1 MKHLVCLMALIGLG
15 CLQMRAAEDQEVTLR
30 LIETSDVH
38 GCYFPYDFI
47 GRRPVKGS
55 LAQVSSFVNEQRK
68 VHGDN
73 LILMDNGDI
82 LQGQPIAYYYNFMD
96 TVSVHVCADILNFMR
111 YDVGNMGNHDVEAG
125 PSVYNR
131 WVKQCDFPV
140 LGANIIEKATGRPYL
155 KPYEVIERDG
165 VKVVVLGMI
174 TPAVP
179 SWLPEQLWPG
189 LHFEDMETCAAKW
202 VRTIR
207 LHRAS
212 GCTGRPFPCRSG
224 GEQA

>member
-82 LQGQPIAYYYNFMD
+82 LQGQPIAYYYNFSCID
-96 TVSVHVCADILNFMR
+96 MR
-111 YDVGNMGNHDVEAG
+111 YRYYRYHLCG
-125 PSVYNR
+125 SVFSINFKR
-131 WVKQCDFPV
+131 QQSHT
-140 LGANIIEKATGRPYL
+140 LLLI
-155 KPYEVIERDG
+155 VIRNY
-165 VKVVVLGMI
+165 
-174 TPAVP
+174 
-179 SWLPEQLWPG
+179 S
-189 LHFEDMETCAAKW
+189 
-202 VRTIR
+202 
-207 LHRAS
+207 
-212 GCTGRPFPCRSG
+212 
-224 GEQA
+224 

>member
-1 MKHLVCLMALIGLG
+1 MQKQNRLQHETSCLPDGFDRSGLPADA
-15 CLQMRAAEDQEVTLR
+15 CAEDQEVTLR

-82 LQGQPIAYYYNFMD
+82 LQGQPIAYFYNFMD

-131 WVKQCDFPV
+131 WVKQ
-140 LGANIIEKATGRPYL
+140 
-155 KPYEVIERDG
+155 
-165 VKVVVLGMI
+165 
-174 TPAVP
+174 
-179 SWLPEQLWPG
+179 
-189 LHFEDMETCAAKW
+189 
-202 VRTIR
+202 VR
-207 LHRAS
+207 LSCS
-212 GCTGRPFPCRSG
+212 GS
-224 GEQA
+224 QYH

>member
-1 MKHLVCLMALIGLG
+1 M
-15 CLQMRAAEDQEVTLR
+15 
-30 LIETSDVH
+30 
-38 GCYFPYDFI
+38 
-47 GRRPVKGS
+47 KGS

-140 LGANIIEKATGRPYL
+140 LGANIIEK
-155 KPYEVIERDG
+155 
-165 VKVVVLGMI
+165 
-174 TPAVP
+174 
-179 SWLPEQLWPG
+179 SN
-189 LHFEDMETCAAKW
+189 
-202 VRTIR
+202 
-207 LHRAS
+207 RAS
-212 GCTGRPFPCRSG
+212 LSETL
-224 GEQA
+224 